1 VVGFEA
7 LARWQH
13 PCRGILTPDQFL
25 GVAEEGGLLRRI
37 DAAVFH
43 DACQGISGWETS
55 LDGITP
61 RLSVNISATSLADP
75 NLSEQVKQVL
85 ADTSFPACHLFME
98 ITETTLIEDIV
109 CADENISALEN
120 LGIRLAIDDF
130 GTGYSSLSYLKR
142 FPVGIIKIDRSFVDG
157 LGRSSEDEIIVETVI
172 QMACSLGL
180 EVVAEG
186 VESREQ
192 EAWLRTCGCHYL
204 QGYLYGTPADLHTS
218 EIAYRESLNQ
228 QLGLVLPA

>member
-1 VVGFEA
+1 M
-7 LARWQH
+7 
-13 PCRGILTPDQFL
+13 
-25 GVAEEGGLLRRI
+25 AEEGGLLQQI
-37 DAAVFH
+37 DAAVLR
-43 DACQGISGWETS
+43 DACAGISRWDTT
-55 LDGITP
+55 LTGIPP
-61 RLSVNISATSLADP
+61 RLSVNLSATNLADP
-75 NLSEQVKQVL
+75 CLLDQLEQVLQQ
-85 ADTSFPACHLFME
+85 TGFPAGQLFVE
-98 ITETTLIEDIV
+98 ITETTLVEEIPSAYD
-109 CADENISALEN
+109 NISALER

-186 VESREQ
+186 VENREQ
-192 EAWLRTCGCHYL
+192 EAWLRTCGCHDL